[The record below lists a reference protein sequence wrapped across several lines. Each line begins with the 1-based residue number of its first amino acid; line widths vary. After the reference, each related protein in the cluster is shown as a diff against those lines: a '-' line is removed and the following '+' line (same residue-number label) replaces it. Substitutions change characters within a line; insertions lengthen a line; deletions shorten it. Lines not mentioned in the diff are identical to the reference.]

1 MSIVDEIN
9 LKAIKTVK
17 TVSDDVLIKALALL
31 DTMVKN
37 DSDKSTKAK
46 YNISRAW
53 VSEELESRFDVNKVM
68 NIWVENQDGRT
79 YHQVLLQAVKD
90 IIKKQN
96 V

>member
-1 MSIVDEIN
+1 
-9 LKAIKTVK
+9 
-17 TVSDDVLIKALALL
+17 
-31 DTMVKN
+31 MVKN
-37 DSDKSTKAK
+37 ESDKGTKAK

-68 NIWVENQDGRT
+68 NLWVENRDGRT
-79 YHQVLLQAVKD
+79 YHEVLLQAVKD